1 LFFLKFLLFYFP
13 VGMQLVVSTMMIKYW
28 LLILFVNR
36 IIMASFSK
44 ATLRRINAS
53 RSILLICDIQERFRS
68 LIHEFPTVIHNTV
81 YIKKVTSIMQIPCV
95 ITEQYPKAFG
105 RTVSELLQ
113 NDNEVNNSTHH
124 HQNVFE
130 KRQFSM
136 ITDDVASVLE
146 QSGKTLSS

>member
-1 LFFLKFLLFYFP
+1 
-13 VGMQLVVSTMMIKYW
+13 MIKYW
-28 LLILFVNR
+28 LLILFLNR
-36 IIMASFSK
+36 TIMASFSQ
-44 ATLRRINAS
+44 AMMRRINAS

-68 LIHEFPTVIHNTV
+68 LIHEFPTVMHNTV

-113 NDNEVNNSTHH
+113 QLQQQQRIDEDNSAH
-124 HQNVFE
+124 HQIVFE

-136 ITDDVASVLE
+136 ITDDVATVLQ
-146 QSGKTLSS
+146 QSGKASSSHPV

>member
-1 LFFLKFLLFYFP
+1 
-13 VGMQLVVSTMMIKYW
+13 
-28 LLILFVNR
+28 
-36 IIMASFSK
+36 
-44 ATLRRINAS
+44 
-53 RSILLICDIQERFRS
+53 
-68 LIHEFPTVIHNTV
+68 
-81 YIKKVTSIMQIPCV
+81 MQIPCV

-113 NDNEVNNSTHH
+113 NDNEDNNSTHH

>member
-1 LFFLKFLLFYFP
+1 
-13 VGMQLVVSTMMIKYW
+13 MQLVSTMMIKYW
-28 LLILFVNR
+28 LLILFLNR
-36 IIMASFSK
+36 FIMASFSK

-113 NDNEVNNSTHH
+113 NDNENNDSTHH
-124 HQNVFE
+124 HHQIVFE

-136 ITDDVASVLE
+136 ITNDVASVLE
-146 QSGKTLSS
+146 QSGKTSSS